1 MATPV
6 VTLHKNDQDAD
17 GNNNPF
23 VSVARTPTAN
33 TTQLVMVTTRGSSS
47 HRPAVVSDGGSLTWT
62 EIVEIQHDTG
72 GTLSYM
78 AIWRAETGASP
89 GSETITITCPANPG
103 GILYHWVEV
112 ENLDL
117 TTDNGLVQYA
127 TNLNASGAGTITSTF
142 GATPATDAVIVSFCS
157 IQESNNTTFTEDTGF
172 TELSKIDP
180 SSNEQS
186 AVQYQIGS
194 SPGTGVT
201 GAWASQ
207 SGPIGIISLELA
219 AEDGGGGASDIT
231 PGAVTVTATPGTVSL
246 ATTYPVS
253 LTGATV
259 TVTPASVALTTGS
272 VAVTPDPITV
282 TATPGTVVVTSLNPV
297 VPDPITVTVTPSATV
312 LTTGPTAIVPDPV
325 TVTATPG
332 TLSANIAQ
340 FITVSDVTVT
350 VTPGTQTVTTG
361 SVGLVPAAVTVTVT
375 PGIASFSLTSEQSV
389 SLTGASIAVTAG
401 TTTTIQTHLF
411 TPGTTGQAILG
422 AENHSTRVPQ
432 HDSMWRLYGTPVGV
446 GYSVII
452 TGGVVTPA
460 PGRIGAS
467 VDDLAG
473 ADSGSGDNGLS
484 VFTRGATYSISE
496 AEKDILVAAGYS
508 MS

>member
-23 VSVARTPTAN
+23 VSVSRTPTAN
-33 TTQLVMVTTRGSSS
+33 TTQLVMVTTRGTSA

-78 AIWRAETGASP
+78 AIWRAESGSSP
-89 GSETITITCPANPG
+89 GSETITITCPTNPG

-142 GATPATDAVIVSFCS
+142 SATPATDAVIVSFCS
-157 IQESNNTTFTEDTGF
+157 IQESNNTTFTEDSGF

-186 AVQYQIGS
+186 AVQYEIGG

-219 AEDGGGGASDIT
+219 AESSSSSHTGA
-231 PGAVTVTATPGTVSL
+231 ATLSGTGSL
-246 ATTYPVS
+246 AGDGVRTTFEAAT
-253 LTGATV
+253 LTGAGSLSAVGSRITFESATLSGTGTLTADGTRTV
-259 TVTPASVALTTGS
+259 LGLATLTGLGSLSASGTVAGTIIYGVATLPGVGALTAAGS
-272 VAVTPDPITV
+272 VIAFLEGVATLTGLGSLRASGFANSNDPPV
-282 TATPGTVVVTSLNPV
+282 DPYDATLQDVVGQWFRYTDGRLAWMDGAGRGKFAGLKDWEKVSPLVWVN
-297 VPDPITVTVTPSATV
+297 
-312 LTTGPTAIVPDPV
+312 TTGLQEMQNYVWRELIL
-325 TVTATPG
+325 
-332 TLSANIAQ
+332 LSGDDAAD
-340 FITVSDVTVT
+340 VSD
-350 VTPGTQTVTTG
+350 
-361 SVGLVPAAVTVTVT
+361 
-375 PGIASFSLTSEQSV
+375 
-389 SLTGASIAVTAG
+389 
-401 TTTTIQTHLF
+401 TI
-411 TPGTTGQAILG
+411 
-422 AENHSTRVPQ
+422 
-432 HDSMWRLYGTPVGV
+432 Y
-446 GYSVII
+446 
-452 TGGVVTPA
+452 
-460 PGRIGAS
+460 
-467 VDDLAG
+467 DLL
-473 ADSGSGDNGLS
+473 NGL
-484 VFTRGATYSISE
+484 YPIL
-496 AEKDILVAAGYS
+496 KDTN
-508 MS
+508 